1 MKERLDVPVIGAGL
15 SGIGASCV
23 HRSPTYIA
31 SMRAHDPIADFI
43 RRALATLAVYELSQ
57 RKPDGYDIGTHFTPR
72 YKRWDQRF
80 CIVPGGDLFKAISAG
95 SASIVTET
103 YRAFEIPL
111 SGAMAFS

>member
-1 MKERLDVPVIGAGL
+1 MKEHLDVLVGGARRLPG
-15 SGIGASCV
+15 GTPAGA
-23 HRSPTYIA
+23 RAPAIA
-31 SMRAHDPIADFI
+31 GFL
-43 RRALATLAVYELSQ
+43 RRALDTLVVYELSQ
-57 RKPDGYDIGTHFTPR
+57 RKRDGYDIGTHFTPR
-72 YKRWDQRF
+72 YKPWDQRF